1 MNRRRMIS
9 RAMGTLGA
17 AAAMGLGLIGPAE
30 AKPLQRQGGPSAAA
44 RARFLQSYMRRP
56 GRKNVLA
63 WAPVKNGFQHNSI
76 SHAMSL
82 IERLGYSSGLYD
94 TYFHTDS
101 QPITLHGLLG
111 TYGESVM
118 GRDLNNY
125 DAIFCLGVR
134 EVYLTD
140 QQRADLLQFI
150 HNGGGFVGVHAASTM
165 FLPWPAFGGS
175 REQQSGCGRVFK
187 PWPQFNEML
196 GAEFVE
202 HPYGVTEA
210 PVIVDDPRFPAT
222 RFLPA
227 KFNLRDEMYEF
238 RNFSRDKMDVVLR
251 LDASGLSRGGR
262 ELTDRTADWPL
273 AWAKRYGKG
282 RVFYC
287 ALGHAPE
294 TWDIPDI
301 QRIYFE
307 GLKWA
312 LGLEEGDVAAHAM
325 REVPGAAAVLAPAP
339 RPSDPEWALPP
350 PQKAVRGA

>member
-1 MNRRRMIS
+1 MNRRQMIS
-9 RAMGTLGA
+9 RAMSTLGA
-17 AAAMGLGLIGPAE
+17 AAAMDLNLGPAD
-30 AKPLQRQGGPSAAA
+30 ARPRDGAGPSAAG
-44 RARFLQSYMRRP
+44 RARFMEGYMRRP

-76 SHAMSL
+76 SHAMCV

-94 TYFHTDS
+94 TYIHTDS
-101 QPITLHGLLG
+101 QPITLHGLVG
-111 TYGESVM
+111 TYGQGVM
-118 GRDLNNY
+118 GRDLGNY

-140 QQRADLLQFI
+140 QQRADLLEFI
-150 HNGGGFVGVHAASTM
+150 RNGGGFVGVHAASTM
-165 FLPWPAFGGS
+165 FLPWPAFGK
-175 REQQSGCGRVFK
+175 RHDEEAGCGRVFR

-222 RFLPA
+222 SFLPS
-227 KFNLRDEMYEF
+227 KFSLRDEMYEF
-238 RNFSRDKMDVVLR
+238 KNFSREKTDVLLR
-251 LDASGLSRGGR
+251 LDTTAMNRNQSKAAGR
-262 ELTDRTADWPL
+262 SSDWPL
-273 AWAKRYGKG
+273 AWAKTYGKG

-312 LGLEEGDVAAHAM
+312 LRLEEAAIVSHPM
-325 REVPGAAAVLAPAP
+325 REVGGPAAQLAPP
-339 RPSDPEWALPP
+339 PPPSGPDWALSAAG
-350 PQKAVRGA
+350 KAP